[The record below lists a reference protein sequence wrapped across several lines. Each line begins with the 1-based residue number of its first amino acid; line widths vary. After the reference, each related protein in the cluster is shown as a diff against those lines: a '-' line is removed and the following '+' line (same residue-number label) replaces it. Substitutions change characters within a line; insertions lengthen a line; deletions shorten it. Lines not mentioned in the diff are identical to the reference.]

1 MDQNLNANRV
11 HNTELGFN
19 TTRMVF
25 IFGNLATLAMIT
37 FGDLSSDPFRLALS
51 AFVIIINIA
60 SVLSFDTELK
70 QFEAIGKD
78 TNDENSNYAKA
89 GSKNPWGAF
98 RVFCLIICVT
108 AAVTQFMAINA

>member
-1 MDQNLNANRV
+1 MDQHLNAQRV

-25 IFGNLATLAMIT
+25 IFGNLATLAIHA
-37 FGDLSSDPFRLALS
+37 FADLDSASKMALS
-51 AFVIIINIA
+51 AFVIIVNLA

-78 TNDENSNYAKA
+78 TQDENSNYAKA
-89 GSKNPWGAF
+89 GTKNPWSAF
-98 RVFCLIICVT
+98 RVFCVLICVV
-108 AAVTQFMAINA
+108 AAVTQWMAINA

>member
-1 MDQNLNANRV
+1 MDQHLNAQRV

-25 IFGNLATLAMIT
+25 IFGNLATLAIHA
-37 FGDLSSDPFRLALS
+37 FADLDSSSKLALS
-51 AFVIIINIA
+51 AFVVIVNIA

-70 QFEAIGKD
+70 QFQAVGQD

-89 GSKNPWGAF
+89 GAKNPWGAF
-98 RVFCLIICVT
+98 RVFCLLICLV
-108 AAVTQFMAINA
+108 AAVTQLMAINA